1 MNHRDYRT
9 QVLPNL
15 IAGGGAAYT
24 FFFQMF
30 PTFEMFPTHQNTTV
44 VHGNQSQF
52 GGLNITPLV
61 FAKNTSEKLLQ
72 DVCKNKHANFSVIN
86 EFETFETF
94 SPVACS
100 PVACSPVACSPVAC
114 SPVACSPVACSP
126 VDCAPVA
133 CSPVACSPVE
143 CSPVACTPVA
153 CPPQQE
159 CPECLASQTWQGP
172 PLPPECFSPTECP
185 NNGTLPP
192 KNMTVEDVFQCGT
205 GMLQY
210 VFMQVNG
217 LMYSL
222 IIGVAS
228 AIFTLACKF
237 SSAVQNKPDSWQH
250 MQSFFTMMLLQG
262 TQICFSCYFPSSEF
276 MQTNWFAC
284 VAFLIVCFA
293 CYKIWNDWK
302 EAKIRQEEAKIRHEV
317 HEAMVL
323 LTSMN
328 ILHDFNRYMYGLHT
342 PFADACLRKI
352 IDQYPDEPE
361 HEVMAALLKMINL
374 YKLWKQDETQQI
386 PWNNEVDAQ
395 AMLLYQFILKLHD
408 FETRP
413 EYTKYVTLNFKLQ
426 IRKAYAW
433 KTWLQSV
440 QFHCNPE
447 LVGEKDVSIA
457 TPSKVGICLLQSKLI
472 ELYDACLPSS
482 SEASSAAVNAD
493 ARPPAFNPDAR
504 PPAV

>member
-24 FFFQMF
+24 LFFQMF

-61 FAKNTSEKLLQ
+61 FAKNTSANPLQ
-72 DVCKNKHANFSVIN
+72 DVCEYKHANISVMN
-86 EFETFETF
+86 KFQTSEKC
-94 SPVACS
+94 SPVACAPVACS

-114 SPVACSPVACSP
+114 APVACSPVACSP

-133 CSPVACSPVE
+133 CSPVD
-143 CSPVACTPVA
+143 CSPVACTP
-153 CPPQQE
+153 QQE
-159 CPECLASQTWQGP
+159 CAECLASQTWQGP
-172 PLPPECFSPTECP
+172 PLPPECFSPPECP

-210 VFMQVNG
+210 GLTQVNG

-228 AIFTLACKF
+228 AIFALACKF

-250 MQSFFTMMLLQG
+250 MQSFVTMMLLQG

-276 MQTNWFAC
+276 MQTHWFAC
-284 VAFLIVCFA
+284 VAFLMVCFV

-328 ILHDFNRYMYGLHT
+328 ILHDFSRAMYGLDK
-342 PFADACLRKI
+342 PFADACIRTI
-352 IDQYPDEPE
+352 NDQYPDEPE

-374 YKLWKQDETQQI
+374 YKLWSHDTTKQI

-395 AMLLYQFILKLHD
+395 AMLLYEFILKLHD
-408 FETRP
+408 FDTKP
-413 EYTKYVTLNFKLQ
+413 EFKKYVSREFQVTDP
-426 IRKAYAW
+426 
-433 KTWLQSV
+433 QS
-440 QFHCNPE
+440 
-447 LVGEKDVSIA
+447 
-457 TPSKVGICLLQSKLI
+457 ICLENLVAICAISL
-472 ELYDACLPSS
+472 
-482 SEASSAAVNAD
+482 
-493 ARPPAFNPDAR
+493 
-504 PPAV
+504 

>member
-1 MNHRDYRT
+1 
-9 QVLPNL
+9 
-15 IAGGGAAYT
+15 
-24 FFFQMF
+24 
-30 PTFEMFPTHQNTTV
+30 
-44 VHGNQSQF
+44 
-52 GGLNITPLV
+52 
-61 FAKNTSEKLLQ
+61 
-72 DVCKNKHANFSVIN
+72 
-86 EFETFETF
+86 
-94 SPVACS
+94 
-100 PVACSPVACSPVAC
+100 
-114 SPVACSPVACSP
+114 
-126 VDCAPVA
+126 
-133 CSPVACSPVE
+133 
-143 CSPVACTPVA
+143 
-153 CPPQQE
+153 
-159 CPECLASQTWQGP
+159 
-172 PLPPECFSPTECP
+172 
-185 NNGTLPP
+185 
-192 KNMTVEDVFQCGT
+192 MTVEDVFQCGT

-210 VFMQVNG
+210 GFMQVNG

-222 IIGVAS
+222 IIGVAG

-276 MQTNWFAC
+276 MQTHWFAC
-284 VAFLIVCFA
+284 VAFLMVCFV

-328 ILHDFNRYMYGLHT
+328 ILHDFSRAMYGLNK
-342 PFADACLRKI
+342 PFADACIRTI
-352 IDQYPDEPE
+352 NDQYPDEPE

-374 YKLWKQDETQQI
+374 YKLWSQTKQI

-395 AMLLYQFILKLHD
+395 AMLLYEFILKLHD
-408 FETRP
+408 FDTKP
-413 EYTKYVTLNFKLQ
+413 EFKKYVTLNFKLQ

-433 KTWLQSV
+433 RTWLQSV

-457 TPSKVGICLLQSKLI
+457 MPSNAGICLLQTKLI
-472 ELYDACLPSS
+472 EFYDACLPSS